1 MTGAPPT
8 VEFFSI
14 YTDAPLPAPASADL
28 MGAMPVRAAQ
38 FCVPLKAA
46 SGLGFYVSPPTDVGV
61 RWDGQRSDVSWLDA
75 RGRTTEWLPLDG
87 GTDIHLPD
95 SAGVPAEWP
104 EDVWREFVT
113 TRAPRHLNESRGTYA
128 SASRRAERTDR
139 CPYADTPAGA

>member
-38 FCVPLKAA
+38 FCVPLEAA
-46 SGLGFYVSPPTDVGV
+46 SGLGFYVYPPTDVGV

-75 RGRTTEWLPLDG
+75 HGRT
-87 GTDIHLPD
+87 
-95 SAGVPAEWP
+95 
-104 EDVWREFVT
+104 
-113 TRAPRHLNESRGTYA
+113 SRGTYA